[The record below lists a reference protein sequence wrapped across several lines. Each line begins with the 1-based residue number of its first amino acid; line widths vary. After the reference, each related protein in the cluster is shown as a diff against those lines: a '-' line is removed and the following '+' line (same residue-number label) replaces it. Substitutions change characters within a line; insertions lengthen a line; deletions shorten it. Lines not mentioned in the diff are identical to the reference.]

1 MQKSTVLYI
10 EREVNNMEKLFSKIT
25 AGAFAVVAA
34 TLAYDVFNGSGLQSK
49 LKELFSK
56 AKKAE

>member
-1 MQKSTVLYI
+1 
-10 EREVNNMEKLFSKIT
+10 MEKLFSKIT
-25 AGAFAVVAA
+25 VGACAVVAT
-34 TLAYDVFNGSGLQSK
+34 TLAYDMFEGSKLQSK

>member
-1 MQKSTVLYI
+1 
-10 EREVNNMEKLFSKIT
+10 MEKLFSKIT
-25 AGAFAVVAA
+25 AGAFAVVTA

>member
-1 MQKSTVLYI
+1 
-10 EREVNNMEKLFSKIT
+10 MEKLFSKIT

-56 AKKAE
+56 SKKAE